1 MTVAYGAQPGGRSE
15 IIEQWRAAVRGAR
28 LIVALPDAEDP
39 RVLRAAA
46 QLHDD
51 GLIAPRLFGDASRIG
66 AAANEHG
73 VDLLDEIIVDIAEAM
88 SDNKIRAIIEAGF
101 ARHPDRLRDAT
112 VDPVFVAAAAVRA
125 GRVHACVAGATRP
138 TPDVLRAGLR
148 IVGLAPG
155 IKTLSSAFLMLLA
168 DGRQLTFS
176 DCAVVPAPSA
186 EELADI
192 AIAGAATHLSLTGH
206 EPVIAMLSFSTKG
219 SATHPDVDTVD
230 EATELVR
237 QRAPELRIDG
247 ELQLDAALVESVAE
261 SKAPGSDAAGEANVL
276 VFPNLGAGNIGYKIA
291 ERLGGATALGP
302 ILQGLSAP
310 LNDLSRG
317 CSSRDI
323 EMMSLL
329 SAVQAVRC
337 HSGDPSL
344 RREGREG
351 SRDDHQHDDR
361 KPERMCR

>member
-1 MTVAYGAQPGGRSE
+1 MTVTDGAQPVGRDE
-15 IIEQWRAAVRGAR
+15 IIDHWRAALGGAA
-28 LIVALPDAEDP
+28 LAVALPDAEDP

-46 QLHDD
+46 KLTSD
-51 GLIAPRLFGDASRIG
+51 GLIAPRLFGDASGIRS
-66 AAANEHG
+66 AADTQGVELPDEIV
-73 VDLLDEIIVDIAEAM
+73 VDLAEAM
-88 SDNKIRAIIEAGF
+88 DDDTVRSALEAGF
-101 ARHPDRLRDAT
+101 SRHPERIPAAT
-112 VDPVFVAAAAVRA
+112 TDPVFVAAAAVRA

-155 IKTLSSAFLMLLA
+155 IKTLSSAFLMLLP

-192 AIAGAATHLSLTGH
+192 AIAAATTHLSLTGQ

-219 SATHPDVDTVD
+219 SAAHPDVETVSA
-230 EATELVR
+230 ATELVR
-237 QRAPELRIDG
+237 RRDPGLRIDG
-247 ELQLDAALVESVAE
+247 ELQLDAALVTSVAAA
-261 SKAPGSDAAGEANVL
+261 KAPCSDAAGEANVL
-276 VFPNLGAGNIGYKIA
+276 VFPNLGAGNIGYKLT
-291 ERLGGATALGP
+291 ERIGGAMALGP

-323 EMMSLL
+323 EVMSLL
-329 SAVQAVRC
+329 SAVQAVR
-337 HSGDPSL
+337 
-344 RREGREG
+344 
-351 SRDDHQHDDR
+351 
-361 KPERMCR
+361 

>member
-1 MTVAYGAQPGGRSE
+1 
-15 IIEQWRAAVRGAR
+15 
-28 LIVALPDAEDP
+28 VALPDAEDP
-39 RVLRAAA
+39 RALQAAA
-46 QLHDD
+46 RLTKD
-51 GLIAPRLFGDASRIG
+51 GLIAPRLYGDASRIR
-66 AAANEHG
+66 AAAKTHEVELADDIV
-73 VDLLDEIIVDIAEAM
+73 VDVAEAM
-88 SDNKIRAIIEAGF
+88 SDDTVRACLEAGF
-101 ARHPDRLRDAT
+101 ARHPERLRAAT
-112 VDPVFVAAAAVRA
+112 EDPVFVAAASVRA

-155 IKTLSSAFLMLLA
+155 IKTLSSAFLMVLP

-192 AIAGAATHLSLTGH
+192 AIAAAATHLSLTGQ

-219 SATHPDVDTVD
+219 SAAHPDVDTVNA
-230 EATELVR
+230 ATSLVR
-237 QRAPELRIDG
+237 ERAPELRIDG
-247 ELQLDAALVESVAE
+247 ELQLDAALVESVAVA
-261 SKAPGSDAAGEANVL
+261 KAPGSDAAGAANVL

-291 ERLGGATALGP
+291 ERLGGAMALGP

-323 EMMSLL
+323 EVMSLL
-329 SAVQAVRC
+329 SAVQAL
-337 HSGDPSL
+337 PA
-344 RREGREG
+344 
-351 SRDDHQHDDR
+351 
-361 KPERMCR
+361 